1 MDLADDSEVVPV
13 AKRLRSSEYAGPLEE
28 RHSAMLPH
36 RDAVIQRWNDRT
48 RLATMGSNKQSS
60 SGFSGFE
67 SQMSTVR
74 QIEHVLADRAR
85 LVRCTQ
91 RKRSDYVVLG
101 R

>member
-1 MDLADDSEVVPV
+1 
-13 AKRLRSSEYAGPLEE
+13 
-28 RHSAMLPH
+28 
-36 RDAVIQRWNDRT
+36 
-48 RLATMGSNKQSS
+48 MGSNKQSS

-85 LVRCTQ
+85 LVRRTQ

>member
-1 MDLADDSEVVPV
+1 
-13 AKRLRSSEYAGPLEE
+13 
-28 RHSAMLPH
+28 MLPH

-48 RLATMGSNKQSS
+48 RLATMGSKQQQ
-60 SGFSGFE
+60 GFAGFE

-74 QIEHVLADRAR
+74 QIEHVLADKAK
-85 LVRCTQ
+85 LVRRTQ